1 MIKNIKLHAMS
12 SILIISFPVLA
23 VHPQIDKKLSDTT
36 VTLCKSNEDIYFNAK
51 LENRK
56 YVSLCGA
63 GHRSPSTGYVKYRY
77 GTSDKVELEYPERAE
92 TPKGKF
98 LSYHIRLGKLQGR
111 NIFFYSGDYRYS
123 IGYLADN
130 CSLHVYKGS
139 ELVFSSSCEETSELN
154 TFGGGQSS
162 GSVILEEELIKRF
175 PEQFQDPNEPEF
187 H

>member
-12 SILIISFPVLA
+12 SFLIISFPVLA

-77 GTSDKVELEYPERAE
+77 GTSDKVELEYPKVQK
-92 TPKGKF
+92 PQKVSF
-98 LSYHIRLGKLQGR
+98 
-111 NIFFYSGDYRYS
+111 
-123 IGYLADN
+123 
-130 CSLHVYKGS
+130 
-139 ELVFSSSCEETSELN
+139 
-154 TFGGGQSS
+154 
-162 GSVILEEELIKRF
+162 
-175 PEQFQDPNEPEF
+175 
-187 H
+187 